1 MLDSLFIGSF
11 IAESWLTTFLGCF
24 VTCIGSVASSQLA
37 TASTWFTQRH
47 HCILLLSYY
56 TASYASLIF
65 DSDTS
70 FYMYMSPWFAVTS
83 MLRFNSYIGGKVLTA
98 PGGINSSLSGA
109 PCPPGGRL
117 PRPLRGLPLPGNGPI
132 PGPKPGPTGSNRAP
146 GGAPIGGR

>member
-11 IAESWLTTFLGCF
+11 IAESWADYLFGMFRDLYWLRGLIATGHSFDVVPSETSLYIVIVLRYSLLRLT
-24 VTCIGSVASSQLA
+24 
-37 TASTWFTQRH
+37 H
-47 HCILLLSYY
+47 
-56 TASYASLIF
+56 F

-70 FYMYMSPWFAVTS
+70 FYIYMSP
-83 MLRFNSYIGGKVLTA
+83 A